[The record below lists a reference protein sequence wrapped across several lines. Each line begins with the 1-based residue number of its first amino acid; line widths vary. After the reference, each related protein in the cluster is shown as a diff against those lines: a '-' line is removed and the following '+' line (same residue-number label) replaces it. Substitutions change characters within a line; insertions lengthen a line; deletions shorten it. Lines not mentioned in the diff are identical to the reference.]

1 MKIHLGSCERA
12 SVFLAVVFATL
23 VIVFGMIV
31 CRYLQKWAKRID
43 TGEPYPLPGCNSND
57 VTIPNPSN
65 PNITGGRIED
75 YHRNYM
81 QYVPS
86 NAFVTPPHPLISTN
100 TIILISYLDTNLVL
114 QIQRQTNGP
123 AQRLTDADI
132 GIPVDQYGVPTNF
145 RWSTGFVP
153 TGGKS
158 CLIQRSTNCLDWEPV
173 STVTIADGYTN
184 ALILDE
190 TSEKMFY
197 RGVEQ

>member
-1 MKIHLGSCERA
+1 MNICLGSRERA
-12 SVFLAVVFATL
+12 SIMVMCIFCTL
-23 VIVFGMIV
+23 IIVAGLIV

-43 TGEPYPLPGCNSND
+43 TGEPVPVPGYNSND

-86 NAFVTPPHPLISTN
+86 FAALPEPLIKTN
-100 TIILISYLDTNLVL
+100 IIIYASYLETNLLL

-123 AQRLTDADI
+123 AQRRSDAQL
-132 GIPVDQYGVPTNF
+132 GIPVDQYGVPTDF

-153 TGGKS
+153 SGGKS

-173 STVTIADGYTN
+173 STVTIPDGYTN
-184 ALILDE
+184 ALILEEISD
-190 TSEKMFY
+190 TMFY
-197 RGVEQ
+197 RGIQQ

>member
-1 MKIHLGSCERA
+1 MNIHLGSRERA
-12 SVFLAVVFATL
+12 SVLVMCIFCTL
-23 VIVFGMIV
+23 IIVSGLIV

-43 TGEPYPLPGCNSND
+43 TGETVPVPGFNSND

-86 NAFVTPPHPLISTN
+86 FAALPMPMIKTN
-100 TIILISYLDTNLVL
+100 VIIYVSYWETNLLL

-123 AQRLTDADI
+123 AQRLTDAQL

-158 CLIQRSTNCLDWEPV
+158 CLIQRSTNALDWEPV
-173 STVTIADGYTN
+173 STVTIPDGYTN
-184 ALILDE
+184 ALILEE

>member
-1 MKIHLGSCERA
+1 MNIQLGSRERA
-12 SVFLAVVFATL
+12 SVLVMCIFCTL
-23 VIVFGMIV
+23 IIVSGLIV

-43 TGEPYPLPGCNSND
+43 TGEPCPVPGYNSND
-57 VTIPNPSN
+57 VAIPNPTN

-86 NAFVTPPHPLISTN
+86 FAALPVPMIKTN
-100 TIILISYLDTNLVL
+100 VIIYVSYWETNLLL

-173 STVTIADGYTN
+173 STITISEGYTN
-184 ALILDE
+184 ALILEE

-197 RGVEQ
+197 RGMQQ

>member
-1 MKIHLGSCERA
+1 MTIHLGSRERA
-12 SVFLAVVFATL
+12 SVMVMCIFCTL
-23 VIVFGMIV
+23 IIVCGLIV

-43 TGEPYPLPGCNSND
+43 TGETVPMPGYNSND
-57 VTIPNPSN
+57 VIVPNPSN

-86 NAFVTPPHPLISTN
+86 FAALPEPLIKTN
-100 TIILISYLDTNLVL
+100 VIIYCSYLETNLL
-114 QIQRQTNGP
+114 LNIQRQTNGP
-123 AQRLTDADI
+123 EQRLTDGQL
-132 GIPVDQYGVPTNF
+132 GIPVDQYGVPTVS

-153 TGGKS
+153 SGGRN

-173 STVTIADGYTN
+173 STVTIPEGYTN
-184 ALILDE
+184 ALILEE